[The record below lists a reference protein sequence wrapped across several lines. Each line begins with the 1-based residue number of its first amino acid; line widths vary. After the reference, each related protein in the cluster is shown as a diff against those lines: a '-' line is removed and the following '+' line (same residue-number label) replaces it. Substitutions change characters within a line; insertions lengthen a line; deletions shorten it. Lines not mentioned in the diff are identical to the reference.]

1 MELSLGVGALN
12 FSMKILW
19 KWRPAVNM
27 CTPAILTMTTMTATT
42 TMTTNTKKPL
52 LRHILLKRKITMAI
66 AVTFMGSTQLTD
78 TYTSQRPQHKA
89 ANTKRKQH
97 TITTTIPQQLRLT
110 QRQAQGTHTAHRDTS
125 T

>member
-12 FSMKILW
+12 FSMKILC

-27 CTPAILTMTTMTATT
+27 RTPAIL

-66 AVTFMGSTQLTD
+66 AVTFMGNTQLTD

-97 TITTTIPQQLRLT
+97 TITTTIPQQPRLT
-110 QRQAQGTHTAHRDTS
+110 ERQAHGTHTAHRDTS